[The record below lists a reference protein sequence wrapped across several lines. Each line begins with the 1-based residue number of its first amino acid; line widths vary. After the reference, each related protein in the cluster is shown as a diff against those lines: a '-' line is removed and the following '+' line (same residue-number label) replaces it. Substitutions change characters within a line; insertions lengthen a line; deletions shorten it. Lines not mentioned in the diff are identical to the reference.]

1 MGRRREPRK
10 EIQVPVRIF
19 GTDSSGQVFSAK
31 ALTVNVSQQGIE
43 LSGVEYRL
51 NVDETIGVTYGK
63 NKSHFRVK
71 WVGQPGTPKADHV
84 GLLNASPD
92 KPLWDFP
99 LPPAVLD
106 NYRIQFSEHRKYP
119 RFKCQNSVEIRTPAG
134 ASFRA
139 TISDLSVG
147 GCYIEMALP
156 LQMKDRVKV
165 GIWIAD
171 TKVMADCE
179 VAYSTPGCGVGLRF
193 LRIAEPDLERIRQF
207 LAPLKPFAR
216 MPGLGKNL

>member
-31 ALTVNVSQQGIE
+31 ATTVNVSQQGVE
-43 LSGVEYRL
+43 LSGVECSL
-51 NVDETIGVTYGK
+51 SVDETVGVTYGK
-63 NKSHFRVK
+63 NKAHFRVK
-71 WVGQPGTPKADHV
+71 WVGQPGTPKAGRV

-92 KPLWDFP
+92 RPLWDFP
-99 LPPAVLD
+99 LPAAVLD
-106 NYRIQFSEHRKYP
+106 NYRIQFSEHRKHP
-119 RFKCQNSVEIRTPAG
+119 RFKCQNSIEIHTPAG

-156 LQMKDRVKV
+156 LQIKDRVRV
-165 GIWIAD
+165 GLWIAD

-193 LRIAEPDLERIRQF
+193 LRISESDLERIQQF
-207 LAPLKPFAR
+207 LAPLKSFAR
-216 MPGLGKNL
+216 TPGSGKNI